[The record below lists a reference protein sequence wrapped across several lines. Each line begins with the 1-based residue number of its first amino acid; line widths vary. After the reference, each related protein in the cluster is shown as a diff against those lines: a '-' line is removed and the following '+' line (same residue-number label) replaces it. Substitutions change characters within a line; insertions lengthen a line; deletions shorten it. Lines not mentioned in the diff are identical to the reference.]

1 MLVVLI
7 WLVFLAQK
15 SDSVPIC
22 HLWSWGPI
30 RDVAPTVRR
39 QFEAVSLR
47 QSFSHQLKLHRLG
60 GGAWAECS
68 FVWILVSGRV
78 STIRASQM
86 AERGIEFAL
95 RTPSEDA
102 DAGRARGAQDEIV
115 RSRRKLFCAF
125 KRKGCGVVAGG

>member
-78 STIRASQM
+78 STISSSQM
-86 AERGIEFAL
+86 TEGANDFIL
-95 RTPSEDA
+95 RSPSEVTDV
-102 DAGRARGAQDEIV
+102 GRARGA
-115 RSRRKLFCAF
+115 
-125 KRKGCGVVAGG
+125 